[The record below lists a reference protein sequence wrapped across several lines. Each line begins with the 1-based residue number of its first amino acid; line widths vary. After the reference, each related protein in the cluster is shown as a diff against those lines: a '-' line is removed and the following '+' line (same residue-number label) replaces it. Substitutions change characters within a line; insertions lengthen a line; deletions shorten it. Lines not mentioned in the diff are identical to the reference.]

1 MEEKTTLKSVDSA
14 TLRIT
19 NENNSSRTADIE
31 ATATVAGSSVNSVN
45 GGTVCTGGRQ
55 VASFECWGD
64 SNLHITYHSTAADT
78 MTAVCAAV
86 SGFIADLRERFTND
100 PFNV

>member
-31 ATATVAGSSVNSVN
+31 ATATVAGNTVNSVN
-45 GGTVCTGGRQ
+45 GGTVRTDGRQ

-64 SNLHITYHSTAADT
+64 GNLHITYHSTVTDT

-86 SGFIADLRERFTND
+86 SGFIAALRERFANN